1 MLARVGQLTWTEV
14 SPMAGYIIVDVEVHN
29 QDAYREYTSQVPD
42 TLVPYGGEFIVRG
55 GTADTLEGRWNPQR
69 VVVLKFPS
77 AEQAR
82 AWHGSPA
89 YQAILPIRQ
98 RNAKTNFLTV
108 VDGV

>member
-1 MLARVGQLTWTEV
+1 MLARAGRLDLDGG
-14 SPMAGYIIVDVEVHN
+14 PRMAGYIIVDVEVHN
-29 QDAYREYTSQVPD
+29 PEAYREYTSQVPD

-55 GTADTLEGRWNPQR
+55 GMADTLEGHWNPQR

-77 AEQAR
+77 TEQAR
-82 AWHGSPA
+82 AWHGSPG

-108 VDGV
+108 VEGT

>member
-1 MLARVGQLTWTEV
+1 MTWMGV
-14 SPMAGYIIVDVEVHN
+14 PPMTGYIIVDVEVL
-29 QDAYREYTSQVPD
+29 DPEAYREYTSQVPE

-55 GTADTLEGRWNPQR
+55 GAAETLEGHWNPQR

-77 AEQAR
+77 PEQAR
-82 AWHGSPA
+82 AWHHSPA

-108 VDGV
+108 VEGT